1 MSGSN
6 RKHEMLE
13 ELNIILCAVALRVCL
28 CVCACIKPTQGNTKV
43 NGDQIKVFVY
53 KNHLLTLKQN
63 VRLLTLWYTSQI
75 FLPDIQAYYFLCIFL
90 CIFYDLFHLANY
102 YSYFRPHLDVISTRL
117 PRFLHPPSQW
127 FS

>member
-63 VRLLTLWYTSQI
+63 VRLVTLWYTSQI
-75 FLPDIQAYYFLCIFL
+75 FLPEIITTTLSL
-90 CIFYDLFHLANY
+90 V
-102 YSYFRPHLDVISTRL
+102 P
-117 PRFLHPPSQW
+117 
-127 FS
+127 